1 MADLLSSSPPD
12 TYKMP
17 SIPRIAE
24 FTTPAI
30 DTATSLIKRSSMSNP
45 DKYPLYVFLII
56 LGCIVGTLIGF
67 SIYIMYHGLDDS
79 DRARDIPFEQRKYM
93 RESRQRNLNRLAV
106 EARRPD
112 MIIPVEQLN
121 V

>member
-1 MADLLSSSPPD
+1 M
-12 TYKMP
+12 
-17 SIPRIAE
+17 
-24 FTTPAI
+24 PAI
-30 DTATSLIKRSSMSNP
+30 PFTIETTASVDTATSLIKRSSMANP

-79 DRARDIPFEQRKYM
+79 DKNKDVPYEQRKYM

-112 MIIPVEQLN
+112 MIIPIEQLN

>member
-1 MADLLSSSPPD
+1 
-12 TYKMP
+12 MP
-17 SIPRIAE
+17 SIPLTME
-24 FTTPAI
+24 TTISI
-30 DTATSLIKRSSMSNP
+30 DKATSLLKRSSMSNP

-56 LGCIVGTLIGF
+56 LGCIVGSLIGF

-79 DRARDIPFEQRKYM
+79 AHMKDVPYEQRKYM
-93 RESRQRNLNRLAV
+93 RETRQRNLNSLAV

-112 MIIPVEQLN
+112 MIIPIEELN

>member
-1 MADLLSSSPPD
+1 MA
-12 TYKMP
+12 
-17 SIPRIAE
+17 
-24 FTTPAI
+24 
-30 DTATSLIKRSSMSNP
+30 NP

-67 SIYIMYHGLDDS
+67 SIYIMYHGIDDS
-79 DRARDIPFEQRKYM
+79 GDAKDVSYEQKKYM
-93 RESRQRNLNRLAV
+93 RETRQRNLNRLAI

-112 MIIPVEQLN
+112 MIIPIEELN

>member
-1 MADLLSSSPPD
+1 M
-12 TYKMP
+12 
-17 SIPRIAE
+17 
-24 FTTPAI
+24 PAI
-30 DTATSLIKRSSMSNP
+30 NTASSLIKRSSMSNP

-56 LGCIVGTLIGF
+56 LGSIVGTLIGF
-67 SIYIMYHGLDDS
+67 SIYMMYHGLDDS
-79 DRARDIPFEQRKYM
+79 NQTKDVSFEQRKYM